1 MIYTSYFGKVKNINP
16 EFLFA
21 VTASKP
27 KFFNGK
33 HLNCVAPNYKW
44 VDDYKQG
51 RITELQYTDLYIK
64 YLNNNKENII
74 SQIKSL
80 PDNSM
85 LLCYEV
91 NGKFCHRHILAN
103 WLRQNGILIEEY
115 GFNELDKEVL
125 F

>member
-1 MIYTSYFGKVKNINP
+1 MLYTSYFGRVKNMNP
-16 EFLFA
+16 DLLFA

-27 KFFNGK
+27 EFFNGK
-33 HLNCVAPNYKW
+33 HLKCVAPDYKW
-44 VDDYKQG
+44 VDDYKHG
-51 RITELQYTDLYIK
+51 RITDLQYTNLYIN

-91 NGKFCHRHILAN
+91 NGKFCHRHILAK